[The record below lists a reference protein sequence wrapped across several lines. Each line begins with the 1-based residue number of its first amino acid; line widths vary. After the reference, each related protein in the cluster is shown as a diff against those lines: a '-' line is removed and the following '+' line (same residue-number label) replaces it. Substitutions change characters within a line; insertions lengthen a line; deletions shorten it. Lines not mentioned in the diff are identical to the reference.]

1 MPRKAKPF
9 TIEKP
14 TKAVKKLPASE
25 NGHGVHYIAKSR
37 KEYCISQNLEKMR
50 FTLWRIV
57 PDGYEKMA
65 TSDNPCNLYPLA
77 EDDK

>member
-9 TIEKP
+9 VIEKP
-14 TKAVKKLPASE
+14 SKARKSLPLSETGPGVRYVTKSK
-25 NGHGVHYIAKSR
+25 R
-37 KEYCISQNLEKMR
+37 EYCISQNLEKMR

-57 PDGYEKMA
+57 TDGYEKMA

-77 EDDK
+77 DDDI